1 MLLIIGWLII
11 GIAVAVMFGSLI
23 KGNGAGAPPL
33 WNLAAGVVGGF
44 VGGYA
49 FGMISPVITGPG
61 PEFILSLL
69 GAAVGSAVAV
79 FIVKLIKK

>member
-1 MLLIIGWLII
+1 MLLILGWLII
-11 GIAVAVMFGSLI
+11 GIAVAVMFGSFI
-23 KGNGAGAPPL
+23 KGNGPGAPPL
-33 WNLAAGVVGGF
+33 WNVAAGVIGGF

-61 PEFILSLL
+61 PEFIVSLL

-79 FIVKLIKK
+79 FIVKIIKK

>member
-1 MLLIIGWLII
+1 MLLVLGWLII
-11 GIAVAVMFGSLI
+11 GIAVAVMLGSFI
-23 KGNGAGAPPL
+23 KGNGPGAPPL
-33 WNLAAGVVGGF
+33 WNLAAGVIGGF

-49 FGMISPVITGPG
+49 FGTIGPVITGPG
-61 PEFILSLL
+61 PQFMVSLL

>member
-11 GIAVAVMFGSLI
+11 GIAVAVMFGSFI
-23 KGNGAGAPPL
+23 KGNGVGAPPL

-44 VGGYA
+44 VGGFA
-49 FGMISPVITGPG
+49 FGMIAPVITGPG
-61 PEFILSLL
+61 PEFLLTLL
-69 GAAVGSAVAV
+69 GAAFGSAVAV

>member
-1 MLLIIGWLII
+1 MLLVIGWLII

-33 WNLAAGVVGGF
+33 WNLAAGVFGGF
-44 VGGYA
+44 AGGFA